1 MLRHHWTADLRLR
14 LLLIA
19 AIGLLAAIGLTRL
32 QVTVD
37 IIASRAVLVF
47 IAILGAIAVLLTWLQ
62 NYHPSFV
69 LVGSARFF
77 SMSTQLLLFALAAG
91 SLQYVASAANF
102 PLVDAALQRTD
113 AALSFDWQ
121 AYRDWVARHP
131 TIHALYGHAYF
142 SVHYQGGMLVLAHTM
157 LQRSFHP
164 ELLLCLTISVVL
176 VLATAAVFPA
186 LGYPGEIGQA
196 HIQSLMDAR
205 QGRVAQLAGIVTFP
219 SFHAALGVIF
229 TWSARACRPLLVLAV
244 PLNALLILAT
254 PPFGGHYLVDV
265 IAGIAVAIVTI
276 LLVRHIQSLPSD
288 MDGLPSEKNKGRIH
302 AGSMQLPHEQ
312 VTSTANKAVGP
323 CNAA

>member
-1 MLRHHWTADLRLR
+1 MLRHHWTTDLRLR

-19 AIGLLAAIGLTRL
+19 AMGLLAAIGLTRL

-47 IAILGAIAVLLTWLQ
+47 IAILCSLAVLLTWLQ

-69 LVGSARFF
+69 LVGTARFF
-77 SMSTQLLLFALAAG
+77 SISTQLLLFALAAG
-91 SLQYVASAANF
+91 TVQYVASAANF
-102 PLVDAALQRTD
+102 PLVDAALQRAD

-121 AYRDWVARHP
+121 GYHDWVVRHP
-131 TIHALYGHAYF
+131 AIYALYGHAYF
-142 SVHYQGGMLVLAHTM
+142 SLHYQGGVLILAYTM

-164 ELLLCLTISVVL
+164 ELLLCLTISVLL

-186 LGYPGEIGQA
+186 LGYPGEIGHA

-229 TWSARACRPLLVLAV
+229 TWSARVCRPLLLLAV
-244 PLNALLILAT
+244 PVNTLLILAT

-265 IAGIAVAIVTI
+265 IAGIAIAIATI
-276 LLVRHIQSLPSD
+276 LLARHLQSLPSD
-288 MDGLPSEKNKGRIH
+288 TTRR
-302 AGSMQLPHEQ
+302 
-312 VTSTANKAVGP
+312 
-323 CNAA
+323 